1 MDEWKDLG
9 KINSLKVL
17 GTLTLAI
24 SLNACIF
31 ILIGVNMLWKLVS
44 AKKTR
49 CEWKSPIC

>member
-1 MDEWKDLG
+1 MSYTLCKFTKPYLVIMDEWKDLW

-31 ILIGVNMLWKLVS
+31 ILIGVKML
-44 AKKTR
+44 
-49 CEWKSPIC
+49 